1 MLGNQP
7 RKNGTGSSH
16 TGLSDGRYRNGNDH
30 LIELR
35 HVIKT
40 YKSAAGEFTALKGID
55 IEVDH
60 GEFVAVI
67 GKSGSGKS
75 TLVNMITGI
84 DRPTSGE
91 ILIGDTAIQ
100 NLKEGKLAEWRGRN
114 VGVIF
119 QFFQLLPTLT
129 AAENIMLPM
138 DFCHMY
144 TMRERRQRAM
154 HLLDLVGVADQA
166 DKLPSTLSGGQQQRV
181 AIARAMA
188 NDPPILAADEPTGNL
203 DSKTADAVFGLFE
216 TLVKQGKTILMVTH
230 DRDLARRA
238 TRTVIISD
246 GEVIEE
252 YLAKTFPTLTESE
265 LKEATRNLEPQKHL
279 PGAVILR
286 QGMTPGHF
294 YIITKGTVE
303 VVIPGNDGD
312 EIVAATMTQ
321 GQFFGE
327 IELRRGG
334 HNIATIRADSVQGVE
349 VAALDRETFERLI
362 TESVATREAID
373 RTVEQRI
380 AEHVA
385 AEARR
390 SGSYA

>member
-1 MLGNQP
+1 MFGNQP
-7 RKNGTGSSH
+7 RNGKGP
-16 TGLSDGRYRNGNDH
+16 RNGHYQHGNDH
-30 LIELR
+30 LIEL
-35 HVIKT
+35 HNVVKT
-40 YKSAAGEFTALKGID
+40 YKSAAGAFTALKGID
-55 IEVDH
+55 LEVDG

-75 TLVNMITGI
+75 TLINMITGI

-138 DFCHMY
+138 DFCRMY
-144 TMRERRQRAM
+144 TMRERRERAL
-154 HLLDLVGVADQA
+154 HLLDLVGVAEQA

-181 AIARAMA
+181 AIARALA

-203 DSKTADAVFGLFE
+203 DSKTADSVFGLFE
-216 TLVKQGKTILMVTH
+216 TLVRQGKTILMVSH

-238 TRTVIISD
+238 TRTVVISD

-252 YLAKTFPTLTESE
+252 YLAKTFPMLTEE
-265 LKEATRNLEPQKHL
+265 QLKQMTRNLATEKHA

-286 QGMTPGHF
+286 QGMTPDKF
-294 YIITKGTVE
+294 YLITKGRVE
-303 VVIPGNDGD
+303 VVLPGADGD
-312 EIVAATMTQ
+312 EIVATTMIA
-321 GQFFGE
+321 GQYFGE
-327 IELRRGG
+327 VELRRGG
-334 HNIATIRADSVQGVE
+334 HNIATIRADAVSGVE
-349 VAALDRETFERLI
+349 VAALDRAEFEQLLA
-362 TESVATREAID
+362 ESAAARAAID
-373 RTVEQRI
+373 QI
-380 AEHVA
+380 VA
-385 AEARR
+385 ARLVENQAHRAQ
-390 SGSYA
+390 GGNHHA

>member
-1 MLGNQP
+1 MFG
-7 RKNGTGSSH
+7 RSSH
-16 TGLSDGRYRNGNDH
+16 SNGGNGRGSANGRYRNGNDH
-30 LIELR
+30 LIEL
-35 HVIKT
+35 HNVIKT

-75 TLVNMITGI
+75 TLINMITGI

-100 NLKEGKLAEWRGRN
+100 TLKEGKLAEWRGRSI
-114 VGVIF
+114 GVIF

-144 TMRERRQRAM
+144 SARERRSRAM
-154 HLLDLVGVADQA
+154 HLLELVGVADQA

-203 DSKTADAVFGLFE
+203 DSKTAESVFGLFE
-216 TLVKQGKTILMVTH
+216 TLVAQGKTILMVTH

-238 TRTVIISD
+238 TRTVILSD
-246 GEVIEE
+246 GAVIEE
-252 YLAKTFPTLTESE
+252 YLAKTFPALTEAQ
-265 LKEATRNLEPQKHL
+265 LIEATRRLEPIKYL
-279 PGAVILR
+279 PGAVILQ
-286 QGMTPGHF
+286 QGGAPDRF
-294 YIITKGTVE
+294 YIITKGRVE
-303 VVIPGNDGD
+303 VVLPEADGQ
-312 EIVAATMTQ
+312 EIVATTMVK
-321 GQFFGE
+321 GQYFGE
-327 IELRRGG
+327 VELRRGG
-334 HNIATIRADSVQGVE
+334 HNIATIRADPVLGVE
-349 VAALDRETFERLI
+349 VAAFERASFDRLI
-362 TESVATREAID
+362 AESTAVHDAID
-373 RTVEQRI
+373 HTI
-380 AEHVA
+380 AERVA
-385 AEARR
+385 ENEAARKR
-390 SGSYA
+390 MESSHA